1 MLVYNF
7 DFPQLTNYIFEM
19 LNGEAID
26 SSPEGAEHG
35 DGEKRNE
42 NEGNDEISLWN
53 VKVEERVEEAVS
65 VFCIVE

>member
-1 MLVYNF
+1 
-7 DFPQLTNYIFEM
+7 M